1 MKMLR
6 SAASVAALLLAR
18 QSPAF
23 AGPDPFLGEIMMLWG
38 DYPPRW

>member
-18 QSPAF
+18 QSPALI
-23 AGPDPFLGEIMMLWG
+23 PFLGEIMMLWG